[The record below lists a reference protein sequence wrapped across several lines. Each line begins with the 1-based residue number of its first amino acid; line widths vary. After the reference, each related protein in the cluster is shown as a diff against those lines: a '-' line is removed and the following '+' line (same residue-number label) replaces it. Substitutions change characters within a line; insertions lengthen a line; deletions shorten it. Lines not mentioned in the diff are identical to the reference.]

1 MQRRLAPQ
9 IERYDRLDAIR
20 TVAGVDVAYGHRGGP
35 ARAAVA
41 LFSYPELTLLEHACI
56 VQPATFPYVPGLL
69 SFREAPAVLAAID
82 RLSRRPDLLLVDGQ
96 GIAHPRRLGIA
107 SHLGLCLDLP
117 AIGVAKSRL
126 VGTHAEPG
134 PNRGDRS
141 PLADGDE
148 EIGAVLR
155 TRRRV
160 RPLFISIGHRVTLA
174 TAITFVLD
182 CGRGYRLPEPCRIA
196 DRLSKVP
203 A

>member
-1 MQRRLAPQ
+1 ML
-9 IERYDRLDAIR
+9 
-20 TVAGVDVAYGHRGGP
+20 
-35 ARAAVA
+35 AAV
-41 LFSYPELTLLEHACI
+41 
-56 VQPATFPYVPGLL
+56 
-69 SFREAPAVLAAID
+69 D

-141 PLADGDE
+141 PLTDGDE